1 MNRRMLAKG
10 ASGSTTPEAGVC
22 TPYPTAI
29 PVTSGL
35 VSYTSVFNSCNN
47 FQSFNGTSP
56 ITATTDLVRNS
67 ADISGSSN
75 PMLNISDSFAAA
87 EYIDNG
93 SGDVYWER
101 YNNTSFR
108 AWSPTPAWRFGAD
121 VSTAIILCNADNV
134 TSNTLTR
141 IGFHNDCQF
150 RYVGSNLSVFN
161 GGANRTSTLTGV
173 NNTWVVLSLRTS
185 SNIVV
190 GQDKVYQNVR
200 TAFTAPTGD
209 FSVFAATTSATA
221 ANWGGR
227 IRDIALYSG
236 SLSDTD
242 TDTMVDYMKAKWGL

>member
-1 MNRRMLAKG
+1 MNRRMLGKG
-10 ASGSTTPEAGVC
+10 GTLTPEAGVC
-22 TPYPTAI
+22 TPYSTAI

-56 ITATTDLVRNS
+56 ITATTELVRNS

-75 PMLNISDSFAAA
+75 PMVNVSDSVNAAN
-87 EYIDNG
+87 YIDNG

-101 YNNTSFR
+101 HSGTGFR
-108 AWSPTPAWRFGAD
+108 AWSPTPAWRFGTD
-121 VSTAIILCNADNV
+121 VSTAIILCNADDV
-134 TSNTLTR
+134 TSSVLTR
-141 IGFHNDCQF
+141 IGFHNSCML
-150 RYVGSNLSVFN
+150 RYVGGNLSCLN
-161 GGANRTSTLTGV
+161 GGVNRTSTITGV

-190 GQDKVYQNVR
+190 GQDKVYENVL
-200 TAFTAPTGD
+200 TSFTAPTGD
-209 FSVFAATTSATA
+209 FSVFAAVTSPTA
-221 ANWGGR
+221 ANWDGR

-236 SLSDTD
+236 SLSNTD